1 MRYPAI
7 HYVLVF
13 LAAAWSLNASAGNA
27 NQYRSAFLETC
38 QSEGDDLGVCACVFD
53 DWVAT
58 MDDPSAPGAVTAA
71 RLVATGHEREPSQ
84 QEAAQAAP
92 YMGQLGMV
100 SDQCV
105 KQAYGDQYARA
116 SERDMSQPQPSASSG
131 NDESSGGGGLLGGIF
146 GVVGDKL
153 GVAKDVTQAAA
164 KGTGS
169 LLGKMNPFKKDDGL
183 ALTDRPVADYEPL
196 FSDYCM
202 KSWEQ
207 ESICACRWDRLT
219 STLGGVD
226 TAQTR
231 TVAYMASHDP
241 GDLNIPEGAQV
252 DQSRAMQTLSQ
263 YLDTAASCSG

>member
-1 MRYPAI
+1 MRQSI
-7 HYVLVF
+7 TRFF
-13 LAAAWSLNASAGNA
+13 LICLISVWSLPVTAGTA
-27 NQYRSAFLETC
+27 MQYRAAFLETC
-38 QSEGDDLGVCACVFD
+38 KSEGDDRGVCACVFD
-53 DWVAT
+53 GWVAT
-58 MDDPSAPGAVTAA
+58 MDNPSAPGAVTAA
-71 RLVATGHEREPSQ
+71 RLVATGHEREPTQ

-92 YMGQLGMV
+92 YMGQLGAV
-100 SDQCV
+100 SDKCARE
-105 KQAYGDQYARA
+105 AYGDQYARA
-116 SERDMSQPQPSASSG
+116 SEQDMNQPQAPS
-131 NDESSGGGGLLGGIF
+131 NDEDSSDGGGLLGGLF

-153 GVAKDVTQAAA
+153 GVAKDVTQKAA

-207 ESICACRWDRLT
+207 ESICGCRWNRLT
-219 STLGGVD
+219 ATLGGVD

-231 TVAYMASHDP
+231 TVAYMASHEP
-241 GDLNIPEGAQV
+241 GDLKIPEGAQV
-252 DQSRAMQTLSQ
+252 DQSRAMQTLSH